1 MTWLTARK
9 GSTGMKKCAFCKH
22 YFDPTFEVIAPKRGM
37 KDVWEYERGVKN
49 RAC

>member
-22 YFDPTFEVIAPKRGM
+22 YFDPTFEVIAPKKRDEGR
-37 KDVWEYERGVKN
+37 VGV
-49 RAC
+49 